1 VSTQFGNAAHE
12 LGHILGFGHE
22 SSWLVGT
29 GLTCGAPPPAPPSLA
44 ENQYWA
50 PLTRFDTNSIMYFSG
65 CPGAGPTADLQLS
78 AYDIRGA
85 SCAYEGLC
93 EWIQLAGANSVSDI
107 DIDASANVWSFSN
120 VIKDGGG
127 NFLQKWN
134 HSTLRWDT
142 TPTPTG
148 GKRLTVDPTGLPW
161 YVTTTGDIYRAM
173 NGGIARW
180 PGSATDISIGANGT
194 LWAVTNQ
201 PVGGGSYRIAKWN
214 GSWVVQNGIDGFHI
228 AVDRNG
234 APFVVRPDGSL
245 FHLENGSWNL
255 WPGSVF
261 DVDTGSDG
269 SVWVIAKNGTIW
281 QWVVNHW
288 ELVTGAGIGIA
299 VAQNGQPWVIG
310 YENAT
315 YVNRWVP

>member
-1 VSTQFGNAAHE
+1 
-12 LGHILGFGHE
+12 
-22 SSWLVGT
+22 
-29 GLTCGAPPPAPPSLA
+29 
-44 ENQYWA
+44 
-50 PLTRFDTNSIMYFSG
+50 
-65 CPGAGPTADLQLS
+65 
-78 AYDIRGA
+78 
-85 SCAYEGLC
+85 
-93 EWIQLAGANSVSDI
+93 
-107 DIDASANVWSFSN
+107 
-120 VIKDGGG
+120 
-127 NFLQKWN
+127 
-134 HSTLRWDT
+134 
-142 TPTPTG
+142 
-148 GKRLTVDPTGLPW
+148 
-161 YVTTTGDIYRAM
+161 VTTTGDIYRAM
-173 NGGIARW
+173 NGGLARW

-201 PVGGGSYRIAKWN
+201 PVGGGSFKIAKWS

-261 DVDTGSDG
+261 DVDAGSDG